1 MTASPNTRLRL
12 PALAWAAAA
21 TLYGVLFL
29 GAESER
35 ALGALLAIAAAGVV
49 LGARFGLVDRI
60 RASIGGNE
68 RAFDIAAIAGVLVVG
83 LWFHEEHFI
92 ILMMTTALL
101 LMVAALGLTI
111 QFGYAGVVNFAG
123 AAFLGIGCYTAGVV
137 TKYTAL
143 PSFLTLPL
151 GGLMAAIIGSIL
163 ILPVLRTRGH
173 YAALVTIAF
182 GILFKVFL
190 EVNDTLGGP
199 QGIQVKPIVLF
210 GWNFNSPIRI
220 GDFTASFYFSY
231 LLLAL
236 LLLVLSFALVRRL
249 ERSWIGLSLDAI
261 RLDEIASACY
271 GLNLAR
277 WKVLAFT
284 LGNFLAGTAG
294 AAYGH
299 VLGFIAPNNFTF
311 GDSLILVSIIL
322 LGGLG
327 NLWGVAVAAA
337 FVVIL
342 PEKFQVIQEY
352 RLVLYAALVILILLF
367 RPEGLLPRQL
377 RDYVPGAKP
386 RARTLS
392 CRGARAMSAALLGCK
407 GVTCRFGGLVA
418 LARVD
423 FEVNDGEIVGLI
435 GPNGSGKTTLFNV
448 VTGIYGADE
457 GAVTVRRHGHDRR
470 DAAGDLSRGRDP
482 DLPALAHVPAAV
494 GVRQHHGRQPQ
505 AAEPRPRV
513 QPAAAR
519 RVRRRARA
527 QPRGGAR
534 AGEGVQPPSLPSAS
548 RNRRPACR

>member
-1 MTASPNTRLRL
+1 MSAPHLRSPL
-12 PALAWAAAA
+12 PALGWAIVA
-21 TLYGVLFL
+21 TLYGMLFL

-35 ALGALLAIAAAGVV
+35 AVGALLTLAAVAVA
-49 LGARFGLVDRI
+49 LGARFGVVDRI
-60 RASIGGNE
+60 RASIGANE
-68 RAFDIAAIAGVLVVG
+68 RAFDLAAVAGVLAAA

-92 ILMMTTALL
+92 VLMMTTALL

-143 PSFLTLPL
+143 PPIVTLPL
-151 GGLMAAIIGSIL
+151 GGAMAALIGSIL

-199 QGIQVKPIVLF
+199 QGIQVKPLVLF

-236 LLLVLSFALVRRL
+236 LLLVTGFALVRRL
-249 ERSWIGLSLDAI
+249 ERSWIGLSMDAI

-271 GLNLAR
+271 GLDLAR

-284 LGNFLAGTAG
+284 LGNVLAGIAG

-322 LGGLG
+322 LGGIG
-327 NLWGVAVAAA
+327 NLWGVVIAAA

-342 PEKFQVIQEY
+342 PEKFQIIQEY
-352 RLVLYAALVILILLF
+352 RFALYAALVIVILLF
-367 RPEGLLPRQL
+367 RPQGLLPRQL
-377 RDYVPGAKP
+377 RAY
-386 RARTLS
+386 T
-392 CRGARAMSAALLGCK
+392 
-407 GVTCRFGGLVA
+407 GGGKA
-418 LARVD
+418 
-423 FEVNDGEIVGLI
+423 
-435 GPNGSGKTTLFNV
+435 PN
-448 VTGIYGADE
+448 
-457 GAVTVRRHGHDRR
+457 
-470 DAAGDLSRGRDP
+470 
-482 DLPALAHVPAAV
+482 
-494 GVRQHHGRQPQ
+494 
-505 AAEPRPRV
+505 EPRPFET
-513 QPAAAR
+513 PPSAAP
-519 RVRRRARA
+519 
-527 QPRGGAR
+527 Q
-534 AGEGVQPPSLPSAS
+534 GEGRPS
-548 RNRRPACR
+548 

>member
-1 MTASPNTRLRL
+1 MSASSPL
-12 PALAWAAAA
+12 PALAWAAVA
-21 TLYGVLFL
+21 TLYGIVFL

-35 ALGALLAIAAAGVV
+35 EVGALLAFAVIAIL
-49 LGARFGLVDRI
+49 LGARLRFVDKI
-60 RASIGGNE
+60 RASIGSKE
-68 RAFDIAAIAGVLVVG
+68 RAFDLAALAGVLIAA
-83 LWFHEEHFI
+83 LWFHEEHFV

-101 LMVAALGLTI
+101 LMIAALGLTI

-123 AAFLGIGCYTAGVV
+123 AAFLGVGCYTAGVI

-143 PSFLTLPL
+143 PSVLTLPL
-151 GGLMAAIIGSIL
+151 GGLMAALIGSIL

-199 QGIQVKPIVLF
+199 QGIQVKPLVLF

-236 LLLVLSFALVRRL
+236 VLLAISFALVRRL

-261 RLDEIASACY
+261 RLDELASACY
-271 GLNLAR
+271 GLDLAR
-277 WKVLAFT
+277 WKVFAFT
-284 LGNFLAGTAG
+284 LGNFFAGVAG

-322 LGGLG
+322 LGGIG

-352 RLVLYAALVILILLF
+352 RFALYAALVILILLF
-367 RPEGLLPRQL
+367 RPQGLLPRQL
-377 RDYVPGAKP
+377 REYV
-386 RARTLS
+386 
-392 CRGARAMSAALLGCK
+392 
-407 GVTCRFGGLVA
+407 
-418 LARVD
+418 
-423 FEVNDGEIVGLI
+423 
-435 GPNGSGKTTLFNV
+435 GK
-448 VTGIYGADE
+448 
-457 GAVTVRRHGHDRR
+457 
-470 DAAGDLSRGRDP
+470 
-482 DLPALAHVPAAV
+482 
-494 GVRQHHGRQPQ
+494 
-505 AAEPRPRV
+505 AE
-513 QPAAAR
+513 
-519 RVRRRARA
+519 RVR
-527 QPRGGAR
+527 
-534 AGEGVQPPSLPSAS
+534 
-548 RNRRPACR
+548 

>member
-1 MTASPNTRLRL
+1 MARPSPL
-12 PALAWAAAA
+12 PALAWAAVA
-21 TLYGVLFL
+21 TLYEIVFL

-35 ALGALLAIAAAGVV
+35 EVGALLALAAAALA
-49 LGARFGLVDRI
+49 LGARLRLVDKI
-60 RASIGGNE
+60 RASIGSNE
-68 RAFDIAAIAGVLVVG
+68 RAFDVAALAGVLVAAF
-83 LWFHEEHFI
+83 WFHEEHFI

-101 LMVAALGLTI
+101 LMVASLGLTI

-123 AAFLGIGCYTAGVV
+123 AAFLGVGCYTAGVL

-143 PSFLTLPL
+143 PSFMTLPL
-151 GGLMAAIIGSIL
+151 GGLMAALIGSIL

-199 QGIQVKPIVLF
+199 QGIQVKPLVLF

-236 LLLVLSFALVRRL
+236 VLLALSFALVRRL

-261 RLDEIASACY
+261 RLDEVASACY
-271 GLNLAR
+271 GLDLAR
-277 WKVLAFT
+277 WKVFAFT
-284 LGNFLAGTAG
+284 LGNFLAGVAG

-322 LGGLG
+322 LGGIG

-352 RLVLYAALVILILLF
+352 RFALYAVLVILILLF
-367 RPEGLLPRQL
+367 RPQGLLPRQL
-377 RDYVPGAKP
+377 REYV
-386 RARTLS
+386 
-392 CRGARAMSAALLGCK
+392 
-407 GVTCRFGGLVA
+407 GG
-418 LARVD
+418 
-423 FEVNDGEIVGLI
+423 
-435 GPNGSGKTTLFNV
+435 K
-448 VTGIYGADE
+448 
-457 GAVTVRRHGHDRR
+457 
-470 DAAGDLSRGRDP
+470 
-482 DLPALAHVPAAV
+482 
-494 GVRQHHGRQPQ
+494 
-505 AAEPRPRV
+505 AE
-513 QPAAAR
+513 
-519 RVRRRARA
+519 RVR
-527 QPRGGAR
+527 
-534 AGEGVQPPSLPSAS
+534 
-548 RNRRPACR
+548 

>member
-1 MTASPNTRLRL
+1 MSAPNARSPL
-12 PALAWAAAA
+12 PALSWAIVA
-21 TLYGVLFL
+21 TLYGMLFL

-35 ALGALLAIAAAGVV
+35 AVGALLALAAVAVA
-49 LGARFGLVDRI
+49 LGARLRVVDRI
-60 RASIGGNE
+60 RASIGANE
-68 RAFDIAAIAGVLVVG
+68 RAFDLAAVAGVLAAA
-83 LWFHEEHFI
+83 LWFHEEHFV

-143 PSFLTLPL
+143 PPILTLPL
-151 GGLMAAIIGSIL
+151 GGAMAALIGSIL

-199 QGIQVKPIVLF
+199 QGIQVKPLVLF

-236 LLLVLSFALVRRL
+236 LLLVTSFALVRRL
-249 ERSWIGLSLDAI
+249 ERSWIGLSMDAI

-271 GLNLAR
+271 GLDLAR

-284 LGNFLAGTAG
+284 LGNVLAGTAG

-322 LGGLG
+322 LGGIG
-327 NLWGVAVAAA
+327 NLWGVAIAAA

-342 PEKFQVIQEY
+342 PEKFQIIQEY
-352 RLVLYAALVILILLF
+352 RFALYAALVIVILLF
-367 RPEGLLPRQL
+367 RPQGLLPRQL
-377 RDYVPGAKP
+377 RAYLGGGKAP
-386 RARTLS
+386 
-392 CRGARAMSAALLGCK
+392 SAA
-407 GVTCRFGGLVA
+407 RS
-418 LARVD
+418 
-423 FEVNDGEIVGLI
+423 FEAS
-435 GPNGSGKTTLFNV
+435 PS
-448 VTGIYGADE
+448 
-457 GAVTVRRHGHDRR
+457 
-470 DAAGDLSRGRDP
+470 AA
-482 DLPALAHVPAAV
+482 
-494 GVRQHHGRQPQ
+494 PQ
-505 AAEPRPRV
+505 
-513 QPAAAR
+513 
-519 RVRRRARA
+519 
-527 QPRGGAR
+527 
-534 AGEGVQPPSLPSAS
+534 GEGRLP
-548 RNRRPACR
+548 

>member
-1 MTASPNTRLRL
+1 MAPTDRTPLF
-12 PALAWAAAA
+12 ALGFVALA
-21 TLYGVLFL
+21 TLYGIAFL

-35 ALGALLAIAAAGVV
+35 AVGTLLAVAAIAAV
-49 LGARFGLVDRI
+49 LGARLGLVDKI
-60 RASIGGNE
+60 RAGIDRNE
-68 RAFDIAAIAGVLVVG
+68 RAFDMAAVAGVLVAA
-83 LWFHEEHFI
+83 LWFHEEHFV

-137 TKYTAL
+137 TKYTSL
-143 PSFLTLPL
+143 PPLLTLPL
-151 GGLMAAIIGSIL
+151 GGLMAALIGSIL

-236 LLLVLSFALVRRL
+236 ALLVLSFALVRRL
-249 ERSWIGLSLDAI
+249 ERSWIGLSMDAI

-271 GLNLAR
+271 GLDLAR
-277 WKVLAFT
+277 WKVLSFT

-294 AAYGH
+294 AAYAH

-322 LGGLG
+322 LGGIG
-327 NLWGVAVAAA
+327 NLWGVAAAAA

-352 RLVLYAALVILILLF
+352 RFALYAVLVILILLF
-367 RPEGLLPRQL
+367 RPEGLLPRRL
-377 RDYVPGAKP
+377 RDYLPG
-386 RARTLS
+386 RHARH
-392 CRGARAMSAALLGCK
+392 A
-407 GVTCRFGGLVA
+407 
-418 LARVD
+418 
-423 FEVNDGEIVGLI
+423 
-435 GPNGSGKTTLFNV
+435 P
-448 VTGIYGADE
+448 
-457 GAVTVRRHGHDRR
+457 
-470 DAAGDLSRGRDP
+470 
-482 DLPALAHVPAAV
+482 
-494 GVRQHHGRQPQ
+494 
-505 AAEPRPRV
+505 
-513 QPAAAR
+513 
-519 RVRRRARA
+519 
-527 QPRGGAR
+527 
-534 AGEGVQPPSLPSAS
+534 
-548 RNRRPACR
+548 

>member
-1 MTASPNTRLRL
+1 MAAYASSPF
-12 PALAWAAAA
+12 PALAWAAVA
-21 TLYGVLFL
+21 TLYGIVFL

-35 ALGALLAIAAAGVV
+35 AVGALWAAAAAAIV
-49 LGARFGLVDRI
+49 LGARFGLIDKI
-60 RASIGGNE
+60 RASVGANE
-68 RAFDIAAIAGVLVVG
+68 RVFDIAALAGVLVAAF
-83 LWFHEEHFI
+83 WFHEEHFV

-123 AAFLGIGCYTAGVV
+123 AAFLGVGCYTAGVV

-143 PSFLTLPL
+143 PSFITLPL
-151 GGLMAAIIGSIL
+151 GGLMAALIGSIL

-199 QGIQVKPIVLF
+199 QGIQVKPIVLL

-236 LLLVLSFALVRRL
+236 LLLVTSFALVRRL
-249 ERSWIGLSLDAI
+249 ERSWIGLSMDAI
-261 RLDEIASACY
+261 RLDEVASACY
-271 GLNLAR
+271 GLDLAR

-284 LGNFLAGTAG
+284 LGNFLAGLAG

-322 LGGLG
+322 LGGIG
-327 NLWGVAVAAA
+327 NLWGVTVAAA
-337 FVVIL
+337 FVVML

-352 RLVLYAALVILILLF
+352 RFALYAVLVILILLF

-377 RDYVPGAKP
+377 REYVKGKARSAHPHAEEP
-386 RARTLS
+386 RAS
-392 CRGARAMSAALLGCK
+392 GASRSMRS
-407 GVTCRFGGLVA
+407 RPS
-418 LARVD
+418 
-423 FEVNDGEIVGLI
+423 FETDASRPPL
-435 GPNGSGKTTLFNV
+435 
-448 VTGIYGADE
+448 DE
-457 GAVTVRRHGHDRR
+457 G
-470 DAAGDLSRGRDP
+470 RGR
-482 DLPALAHVPAAV
+482 
-494 GVRQHHGRQPQ
+494 
-505 AAEPRPRV
+505 
-513 QPAAAR
+513 
-519 RVRRRARA
+519 
-527 QPRGGAR
+527 
-534 AGEGVQPPSLPSAS
+534 
-548 RNRRPACR
+548 